1 MTRNWHLWCF
11 GSATMLA
18 MSLGLTAEDKLPA
31 PATRK
36 IDFVKDV
43 QPIFEAKCLACHG
56 AKKQE
61 SAFRL
66 DHKASAL
73 RGGDIGRAI
82 VPGKSGESPLIRYV
96 AGVDPDFTMPPEGE
110 RLSAEQVAIL
120 RAWID
125 QGAEWPASASVE
137 LKSKGADHWAFKS
150 PVRPRVPNVRPMAD
164 GRKPMAVIPNPRTPI
179 DHFILDRLQ
188 REGLTL
194 SPETDRITWL
204 RRVSLDLIGLPPTI
218 DEVDAF
224 VADTS
229 LDAFEKQVE
238 RLLASPHYGERWA
251 RHWLDAA
258 RYADSDGFEKD
269 KSRQTWFYRDWV
281 VNALNRDLGYDQF
294 LTEQLAGDLLP
305 NATQDQ
311 IVATGFLR
319 NSMLNEEGG
328 VDPEQ
333 FRMDAMFDRMEAVGK
348 AMLGLTIQCAQCHDH
363 KFDPLTQR
371 DYYRLFAF
379 LNNDHEAQSVVYSEA
394 ERMQITDLRRE
405 INDIEEELRKATPD
419 WQQRFAEWEQSEI
432 SNLKCPKRIRM
443 DHAAT
448 HPHRRQWP
456 TVLRSRGRLDP
467 RGRVRAD
474 EVLRRVSIA
483 ATGPEEHH
491 SDPHRT
497 AQ

>member
-1 MTRNWHLWCF
+1 MARQRCSWLWISSLSVMAVSI
-11 GSATMLA
+11 GLA
-18 MSLGLTAEDKLPA
+18 ADDQTPK

-43 QPIFEAKCLACHG
+43 QPIFEAKCLSCHG

-61 SAFRL
+61 SAYRL
-66 DHKASAL
+66 DHKPSAL

-96 AGVDPDFTMPPEGE
+96 AGLDPDIKMPPEGD
-110 RLSAEQVAIL
+110 RLTAEQVAVL

-125 QGAEWPASASVE
+125 QGAEWPESASVE
-137 LKSKGADHWAFKS
+137 LKSKGTDHWAFKA
-150 PVRPRVPNVRPMAD
+150 PVRPRVPTVRPMAD
-164 GRKPMAVIPNPRTPI
+164 GRKPMAVIPNPQTPI
-179 DHFILDRLQ
+179 DQFILDRLQ

-194 SPETDRITWL
+194 SPETDRVTWL

-218 DEVDAF
+218 EEVDAF
-224 VADTS
+224 VADNS
-229 LDAFEKQVE
+229 PDAFDKQVE

-269 KSRQTWFYRDWV
+269 KSRQMWFYRDWV

-305 NATQDQ
+305 NTTQDQ

-328 VDPEQ
+328 VDPEH

-394 ERMQITDLRRE
+394 ERMQIADLRGE

-419 WQQRFAEWEQSEI
+419 WQQRLAEWEVSGTALAGI
-432 SNLKCPKRIRM
+432 IHGGSN
-443 DHAAT
+443 
-448 HPHRRQWP
+448 
-456 TVLRSRGRLDP
+456 SR
-467 RGRVRAD
+467 
-474 EVLRRVSIA
+474 
-483 ATGPEEHH
+483 
-491 SDPHRT
+491 
-497 AQ
+497 